1 VEAQNGMSITGLYR
15 AQVVANVD
23 PQSRRRLQV
32 KIPMLT
38 GDSAVW
44 AEACVPS
51 VATPLTPVVG
61 KGVWVMFE
69 AGDLHKPVW
78 VGVFA

>member
-1 VEAQNGMSITGLYR
+1 MTPTGLYR
-15 AQVVANVD
+15 ALVLNNLD
-23 PQSRRRLQV
+23 PLSRHRIQV

-38 GDSAVW
+38 GDAGVW
-44 AEACVPS
+44 AEACVPPGTWI
-51 VATPLTPVVG
+51 TPLVG
-61 KGVWVMFE
+61 TGVWVTFE